1 MDKKK
6 EVRFPRERVSVL
18 SGLSLK
24 KKELSQRTKKTVR
37 KNELSVLADVD
48 KATFTMGATEFAWFP
63 VSVESVFD
71 IRDKKPLVSRL
82 SKTPV

>member
-1 MDKKK
+1 MSPFSARTGVGIK
-6 EVRFPRERVSVL
+6 RFEF
-18 SGLSLK
+18 K
-24 KKELSQRTKKTVR
+24 KKELSQRTKKAVR
-37 KNELSVLADVD
+37 KNELSVLAGVG

-63 VSVESVFD
+63 VSVASVFD